1 MRNHCCVS
9 VVNKCFLALYCVEF
23 GTNSE
28 VTTLPCINKPVYEL
42 IVQIKRPLVF
52 LGYLLWEKNT
62 FSSLLFLLVCL
73 FFLAKQITSMYSTF
87 FLKKK
92 KENKNKVGVWGEQ
105 GNRVLLCGHEWLG
118 TCYIDQTVLELM
130 GDPASAC
137 HCAQLMYF
145 WSDNKVAWTPSG
157 SWGTWQW

>member
-52 LGYLLWEKNT
+52 LGYLFSEKKT

-87 FLKKK
+87 SIKKRK
-92 KENKNKVGVWGEQ
+92 KENEVGVWGEQ

-118 TCYIDQTVLELM
+118 TCCIDQAVLELM
-130 GDPASAC
+130 GDPASTC
-137 HCAQLMYF
+137 HDAQLMYF
-145 WSDNKVAWTPSG
+145 WSDNKVAWIPSG
-157 SWGTWQW
+157 FWGTWQW